1 MEGVYMA
8 SLQGINN
15 NNQVMPYRDEHL
27 VMDFALQSAAL
38 DAERMVLTRKEY
50 DLLSLLVQH
59 AGEIIPRE
67 ALLMQVWGYGSE
79 IRTRTLDVHIR
90 RLRKKLGAVVFS
102 DPVARR
108 DLEAIIH
115 PFVREATDRWF
126 ASLSPHHP
134 FAVADIPL
142 LFEAGR
148 DVDFDAIIVAACAP
162 ETELRRL
169 IARDGLNEAE
179 ARLRIAAQLPLDQK
193 IGKADYVIHTDGS
206 FAETDR
212 QVGEG
217 VSQLRNH

>member
-1 MEGVYMA
+1 MRGGVRRVA
-8 SLQGINN
+8 LTGGIATGKSH
-15 NNQVMPYRDEHL
+15 VRERLEARGIPTIDADTLARDAVAPGTRGLED
-27 VMDFALQSAAL
+27 VIRRFGTDIL
-38 DAERMVLTRKEY
+38 DANGVL
-50 DLLSLLVQH
+50 D
-59 AGEIIPRE
+59 
-67 ALLMQVWGYGSE
+67 
-79 IRTRTLDVHIR
+79 
-90 RLRKKLGAVVFS
+90 RKKLGAVVFS

-108 DLEAIIH
+108 DLEGIIH

-126 ASLSPHHP
+126 ASVDPHHP

-193 IGKADYVIHTDGS
+193 VGKADYVIHTDGS
-206 FAETDR
+206 FADTDR
-212 QVGEG
+212 QVGEV
-217 VSQLRNH
+217 VSQLRSH

>member
-1 MEGVYMA
+1 MRARVRRVALTG
-8 SLQGINN
+8 GIATGKSY
-15 NNQVMPYRDEHL
+15 VRERLEARGIPTIDADTLARDAVAPGTTGLES
-27 VMDFALQSAAL
+27 VIRRFGAEMRDANGAL
-38 DAERMVLTRKEY
+38 D
-50 DLLSLLVQH
+50 
-59 AGEIIPRE
+59 
-67 ALLMQVWGYGSE
+67 
-79 IRTRTLDVHIR
+79 
-90 RLRKKLGAVVFS
+90 RKKLGAVVFS
-102 DPVARR
+102 DPVARH

-126 ASLSPHHP
+126 ASLDPQHP

-169 IARDGLNEAE
+169 MARDAMNEAE

-212 QVGEG
+212 QVGEV
-217 VSQLRNH
+217 VSQLQGG